1 VQGLPIRVVIERH
14 AAELSARGELELGDA
29 ARVYPSDQAVA
40 RFKELMPEGQV
51 AVVYG
56 EG

>member
-1 VQGLPIRVVIERH
+1 
-14 AAELSARGELELGDA
+14 LSARGELELGDA